1 MNLSDIEFPVFVIH
15 TDEVEK
21 RDGILWCE
29 GAVVDDTNVAGYTIG
44 QRRLNTPHKNL
55 YELRHM

>member
-1 MNLSDIEFPVFVIH
+1 MNLSDIEFPVFVVH

-29 GAVVDDTNVAGYTIG
+29 GAVVDDTNVLDI
-44 QRRLNTPHKNL
+44 Q
-55 YELRHM
+55 